1 MDQPQRKTARSRRDE
16 LLTLLNGWDPAG
28 LLQAG
33 APRDEYECV
42 VDKLFSELS
51 RGAGRDDVTH
61 FLEREIGEHFGVA
74 PKDAGHFATK
84 VMTWYELADG
94 DSPG

>member
-1 MDQPQRKTARSRRDE
+1 MDHSQRKAARNRRDE

-33 APRDEYECV
+33 APRDEYEWV

-74 PKDAGHFATK
+74 PQDAEHFAAK
-84 VMTWYELADG
+84 VLTWYELADG
-94 DSPG
+94 EAV